1 MGIMVLDMG
10 MAALSTRTS
19 LGDILFG
26 QTRQRILALLFG
38 HPDERFYQRRVI
50 QSVGLGSGT
59 VQRDLERLSRAG
71 VLTRSVEGRQV
82 YFQANRQCPVFAELH
97 GVVRKTFGVAQ
108 ALQEALVSITRHI
121 RMAFVFGSVAAGM
134 ETSMSDI
141 DVLVVGDNLSLAH
154 VVPAIAEAQRE
165 LGREINP
172 SVYRTEEFCRK
183 LAEGQHFI
191 SSVVAGRKIFLIG
204 DEHEL
209 TRLAQIRVAQR
220 AQNKPARNRR
230 PVRRSRS

>member
-1 MGIMVLDMG
+1 MGMIVLDMG
-10 MAALSTRTS
+10 TVASSTRNS
-19 LGDILFG
+19 LGKTLFG
-26 QTRQRILALLFG
+26 QTRQRILALFFG
-38 HPDERFYQRRVI
+38 HPDDRFYQRRVI
-50 QSVGLGSGT
+50 EAVGLGSGT
-59 VQRDLERLSRAG
+59 VQRDLDRLSRSG

-82 YFQANRQCPVFAELH
+82 YFQANRQCPVFTELH
-97 GVVRKTFGVAQ
+97 QIVRKTFGVAQ
-108 ALQEALVSITRHI
+108 VLQEALASIAHHI
-121 RMAFVFGSVAAGM
+121 RLAFVFGSVATGT
-134 ETSMSDI
+134 ETSLSDVDI
-141 DVLVVGDNLSLAH
+141 FVVGDSLSLAD

-172 SVYRTEEFCRK
+172 SVYPTREFCRK

-191 SSVVAGRKIFLIG
+191 TSVIAGPRMFFIG

-230 PVRRSRS
+230 TVRRSRS